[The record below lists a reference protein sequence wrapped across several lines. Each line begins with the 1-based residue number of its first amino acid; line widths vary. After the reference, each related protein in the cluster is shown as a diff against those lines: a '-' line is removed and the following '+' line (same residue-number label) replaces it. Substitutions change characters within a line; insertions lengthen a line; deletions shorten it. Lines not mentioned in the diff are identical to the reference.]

1 MNLMQKS
8 CDFWYPCW
16 KVHDSWIGIVT
27 SEYIYVTRLRCEIFV
42 FCLVL
47 SKWENLDLLFV
58 EGVCIFQFLS
68 DKIQNYVHK
77 TERIFFFLHFGQ
89 KFKFQFFKLTI
100 TTLNFR
106 AKFDLD
112 FTHWVENQNWP
123 VFWRQNSKLSQNHY
137 FAKYGAKIQMWKS
150 GI

>member
-1 MNLMQKS
+1 MS
-8 CDFWYPCW
+8 SEYW
-16 KVHDSWIGIVT
+16 KVLLLKFFSLPYNLGAQATKIHTFST
-27 SEYIYVTRLRCEIFV
+27 S
-42 FCLVL
+42 
-47 SKWENLDLLFV
+47 LLFLGWA
-58 EGVCIFQFLS
+58 EASRDPLELYLHAATKF
-68 DKIQNYVHK
+68 KIMFTKLN
-77 TERIFFFLHFGQ
+77 EFFFFLHFGQ

-112 FTHWVENQNWP
+112 FTHWVKNQNWP
-123 VFWRQNSKLSQNHY
+123 VFWRQNSKLSQYHY